1 MKKLSCKQ
9 AREIDLVEYLVGLG
23 HKPVK
28 VRGNDYWFI
37 SPLREERTASFK
49 VNQSKNAW
57 FDFGEGIGG
66 DIIDFGTKYFK
77 CSVGDFL
84 ERLSQ
89 NKGFDFSFYQ
99 HPVAVE
105 KKEAQSSRIII
116 AKEEPLQHPALLK
129 YLEERCIPLDIA
141 NRYCREVTFQL
152 HNKTY
157 FAIGFQND
165 KGGFELRNKTFKG
178 SSSPKSTT
186 YFDHNS
192 PDISVFEGFFDFLS
206 FHTLKTNLQV
216 NDTNFLVLNSLS
228 FFTLSKELMDKHQ
241 AVNLYLDRNKKGI
254 QFTQVALEWNKEKYK
269 DRSTVLRQGQDLN
282 EYLVERR
289 LKAQQKLITKI
300 RSEQRSRGSRI

>member
-23 HKPVK
+23 HKPAKARV
-28 VRGNDYWFI
+28 NDYWFL

-49 VNQSKNAW
+49 VNRSKNAW
-57 FDFGEGIGG
+57 FDFGEGVGG

-77 CSVGDFL
+77 CSVSDFL

-89 NKGFDFSFYQ
+89 NKGFDFSFQQ
-99 HPVAVE
+99 HPLAAE
-105 KKEAQSSRIII
+105 KKDEQSSRIII
-116 AKEEPLQHPALLK
+116 VKEQPLQHPALKK

-152 HNKTY
+152 HNKMY

-165 KGGFELRNKTFKG
+165 RGGFELRNKNFKG

-186 YFDHNS
+186 YFRHNS
-192 PDISVFEGFFDFLS
+192 QDISVFEGLFDFLS
-206 FHTLKTNLQV
+206 FHTLKSNLQG

-228 FFTLSKELMDKHQ
+228 FFSLSKELMDKHQ

-254 QFTQVALEWNKEKYK
+254 EFTHMALNWDKEKYK
-269 DRSTVLRQGQDLN
+269 DQSKILRHGQDLN
-282 EYLVERR
+282 DHLVERR
-289 LKAQQKLITKI
+289 LKEQQKLITKI
-300 RSEQRSRGSRI
+300 RSEQRSKGRRI